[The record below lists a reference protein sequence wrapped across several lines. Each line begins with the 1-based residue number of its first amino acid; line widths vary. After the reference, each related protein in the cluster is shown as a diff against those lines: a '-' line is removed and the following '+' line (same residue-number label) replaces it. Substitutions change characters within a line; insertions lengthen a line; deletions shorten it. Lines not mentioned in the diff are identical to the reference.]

1 MLPSKWLFLPAWV
14 VYLLALVA
22 FEEVAVVLAKQFAL
36 TGKLVFGI
44 LSIGCYVLA
53 NIAWLIS
60 LRSGGTLSR
69 GSAIFSALNG
79 VVAVVLGLF
88 VFHEKASPYQLI
100 GMVLGLA
107 AMVFLSLE

>member
-1 MLPSKWLFLPAWV
+1 MLPSKWMFLPAWL

-22 FEEVAVVLAKQFAL
+22 FEVVADVLAKHFAL
-36 TGKLVFGI
+36 NGKLVFGA
-44 LSIGCYVLA
+44 LSLSGYVCA

-60 LRSGGTLSR
+60 LRSGGTLSK
-69 GSAIFSALNG
+69 GSVIFSALNG

-88 VFHEKASPYQLI
+88 VFHEKASPSQLI
-100 GMVLGLA
+100 GLALGLA

>member
-1 MLPSKWLFLPAWV
+1 MLPSKWLFLPLWM

-22 FEEVAVVLAKQFAL
+22 FEVVADVLAKHFAL
-36 TGKLVFGI
+36 NGRLFFGVFSLCGYI
-44 LSIGCYVLA
+44 LA

-69 GSAIFSALNG
+69 GSVIFSALNG
-79 VVAVVLGLF
+79 VIAVVLGLF
-88 VFHEKASPYQLI
+88 VFHEKASPNQLI

-107 AMVFLSLE
+107 AIVFLSLE

>member
-1 MLPSKWLFLPAWV
+1 

-22 FEEVAVVLAKQFAL
+22 FEVLADVLAKHFAL
-36 TGKLVFGI
+36 NGKLAFGV
-44 LSIGCYVLA
+44 LSLSGYVLA
-53 NIAWLIS
+53 NSAWLFS

-69 GSAIFSALNG
+69 GSMIFSAFNG

-88 VFHEKASPYQLI
+88 IFHEKSSPYQLL
-100 GMVLGLA
+100 GMVLCLA